1 MLFDVVSEEI
11 WKKFVL
17 QLAVGRAREKVP
29 AFAAILETENTT
41 ELAFL
46 VDFYLAFEEGVV
58 IFIIDDRCVASAIG
72 KFFRVLKSDILEVE
86 LASDI
91 LQLPKEGSAGG
102 SDEDWLFGFFLFEIL
117 GNECANE

>member
-1 MLFDVVSEEI
+1 MLFDVVFEEV

-58 IFIIDDRCVASAIG
+58 IFIIDDRCVACAIG
-72 KFFRVLKSDILEVE
+72 FVRPLHTLLTVGI
-86 LASDI
+86 ASAN
-91 LQLPKEGSAGG
+91 LGS
-102 SDEDWLFGFFLFEIL
+102 
-117 GNECANE
+117 